1 MSHAVEAAYKGTRT
15 SVRMSFLPCLKRQ
28 NDEQDETQ
36 ERRGHGVGPPSSPSI
51 GKSKNVHMPYR
62 HSTPQQ

>member
-1 MSHAVEAAYKGTRT
+1 
-15 SVRMSFLPCLKRQ
+15 MSFLPCLKRQ
-28 NDEQDETQ
+28 NDEQDETR
-36 ERRGHGVGPPSSPSI
+36 ERRGHGVGPPSSPST